1 VPGHVLLAHGGRQ
14 PPLELAEQ
22 LSKTRV
28 MLAITYLVLCCGRT
42 YVTRLGVALGDTGHL
57 RSLDAT

>member
-1 VPGHVLLAHGGRQ
+1 VDLAQRRLQAADPFAIEVAEPG
-14 PPLELAEQ
+14 
-22 LSKTRV
+22 V